1 MTTLIQLE
9 IMRTLRNKRYLLVS
23 LLYPGLLYVFFINA
37 YHGGSVAGGTPA
49 KSYFMVSMAT
59 FGAVGAVLSNSAQ
72 RISLERKSGWVRQ
85 LRLTALPGRA
95 YTAAKIASCA
105 VTTLPAIAVV
115 FAIGAVEGVRLS
127 AAQWGGLGLA
137 LWLGSFVFAALG
149 VALGYAAAPDS
160 VQPIVMIIYML
171 MALFG
176 GTWFPVTGSMKSFAR
191 FNPVYLYNQLATFT
205 QPGHPLDTVAV
216 GGLAGFLVVFVAV
229 AAHLYHKDTKQ
240 A

>member
-9 IMRTLRNKRYLLVS
+9 ILRTLRNKRYLMFTV
-23 LLYPGLLYVFFINA
+23 LYPALLYVFFINA
-37 YHGGSVAGGTPA
+37 YSGGEVAGGVPA

-59 FGAVGAVLSNSAQ
+59 FGAVGAVLTGSAQ
-72 RISLERKSGWVRQ
+72 RISLERKSGWTRQ

-95 YTAAKIASCA
+95 YTVGKIAACA

-115 FAIGAVEGVRLS
+115 FAIGAVEGVRLG
-127 AAQWGGLGLA
+127 AAQWLGLGLA

-149 VALGYAAAPDS
+149 VALGYAAQPDA
-160 VQPIVMIIYML
+160 VQPMVMIVYML

-176 GTWFPVTGSMKSFAR
+176 GTWFPVGDSLKAFAR
-191 FNPVYLYNQLATFT
+191 FNPVYLYNQLASFT
-205 QPGHPLDTVAV
+205 RPGHALDM
-216 GGLAGFLVVFVAV
+216 VAV
-229 AAHLYHKDTKQ
+229 AGLAAFLALFVAAAAYLYRQDTKQ